1 MPNRKVAPP
10 TFEELITKIWDQ
22 GDGEFRMKPRFCI
35 DPDKGAVAY
44 IKYVTHYDFVWVTRG
59 LCAKLLLYQA
69 RLGGEVTYGA
79 VSDSDMKKIG
89 EINFLWDTN
98 KQKFEE

>member
-44 IKYVTHYDFVWVTRG
+44 IKYVTHYDFVWRNHDLFHCKVPR
-59 LCAKLLLYQA
+59 LRA
-69 RLGGEVTYGA
+69 R
-79 VSDSDMKKIG
+79 SIHC
-89 EINFLWDTN
+89 
-98 KQKFEE
+98 